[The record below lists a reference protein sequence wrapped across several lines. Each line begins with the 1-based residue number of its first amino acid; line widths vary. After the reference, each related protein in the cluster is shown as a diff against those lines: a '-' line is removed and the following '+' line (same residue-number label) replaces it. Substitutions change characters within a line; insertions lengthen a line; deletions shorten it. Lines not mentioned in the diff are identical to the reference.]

1 MPRAWSR
8 VLNTATAGAALGSS
22 WVTYAAVAGRWLGGS
37 EAIQATNRS
46 GSEVV
51 VPGWAKNR
59 LVKPR
64 VNRDAAPPD
73 GSTYSI
79 PCRAAMAEAGAL
91 SSEENV
97 PSSRLTLSWLISRGE
112 AVAGWL

>member
-1 MPRAWSR
+1 M
-8 VLNTATAGAALGSS
+8 NTATAGAALGSS
-22 WVTYAAVAGRWLGGS
+22 WVTYAAVAGRWLAGS

-64 VNRDAAPPD
+64 VNRVAAPPD

-79 PCRAAMAEAGAL
+79 PCRAAMADAGAL
-91 SSEENV
+91 RSEENV
-97 PSSRLTLSWLISRGE
+97 PSSRFTLSWLISR
-112 AVAGWL
+112 V

>member
-1 MPRAWSR
+1 MPRARSR
-8 VLNTATAGAALGSS
+8 GGNTPTPGLALGSS

-37 EAIQATNRS
+37 DAIQATNRS

-64 VNRDAAPPD
+64 GNRDAAPPA
-73 GSTYSI
+73 GSTYSR
-79 PCRAAMAEAGAL
+79 PCRGGRAEARAL
-91 SSEENV
+91 RSEENV
-97 PSSRLTLSWLISRGE
+97 PSTRFTLSWLISR
-112 AVAGWL
+112 V